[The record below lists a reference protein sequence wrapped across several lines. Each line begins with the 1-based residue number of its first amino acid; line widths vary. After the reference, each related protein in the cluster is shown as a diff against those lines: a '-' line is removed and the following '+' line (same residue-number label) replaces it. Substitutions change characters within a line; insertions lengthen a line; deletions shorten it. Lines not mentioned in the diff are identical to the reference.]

1 MVNCNILDQFGKEC
15 FKIIWRK
22 IMKKIVAILAALAAT
37 ASVFAS
43 GAKDKVEV
51 EIDPALVEMVQMVPV
66 AGGRFNMGTAD
77 GEDDEFP
84 AHSVSVDSFN
94 MSTMEVTQEL
104 YKRIMGKNPSYFVGE
119 KLPVEKVSWLDA
131 IIFCNK
137 LSIEMGKRP
146 CYSQNANTDTDSW
159 SGANN
164 ISCNYNA
171 NGYRLPT
178 EAEWEFAARGGKNN
192 DTFLYSGSATI
203 DEVAW
208 YEGNSDGETHEV
220 ATKAPNS
227 LGLYDMSGNVWEW
240 CWDNYS
246 ATFYVNGASANTR
259 GPSEGTGKVLRGGS
273 RASTYG
279 DGSSVCRVTNRNS
292 AAATE
297 RYYLNGFR
305 FVNID

>member
-1 MVNCNILDQFGKEC
+1 
-15 FKIIWRK
+15 
-22 IMKKIVAILAALAAT
+22 MKKIVAILAALAAT
-37 ASVFAS
+37 ASVFAG

-66 AGGRFNMGTAD
+66 AGGRFNMGTAE

-94 MSTMEVTQEL
+94 MSTTEVTQEL
-104 YKRIMGKNPSYFVGE
+104 YKKIMGKNPSYFVGE

-137 LSIEMGKRP
+137 LSVAMGKRP

-159 SGANN
+159 SGASN

-246 ATFYVNGASANTR
+246 STFYVNGASANTR
-259 GPSEGTGKVLRGGS
+259 GPSDGTGKVLRGGS

>member
-1 MVNCNILDQFGKEC
+1 
-15 FKIIWRK
+15 
-22 IMKKIVAILAALAAT
+22 MKKIIAILAVFAAT
-37 ASVFAS
+37 ASVFAG

-51 EIDPALVEMVQMVPV
+51 DPEIEGMIQMVPV
-66 AGGRFNMGTAD
+66 KGGSFKMGTAN

-84 AHSVSVDSFN
+84 AHYVTVDSFN
-94 MSTMEVTQEL
+94 MATTEVTQEL
-104 YKRIMGKNPSYFVGE
+104 YKKIVGKNPSYFTGE

-131 IIFCNK
+131 VIFCNK
-137 LSIEMGKRP
+137 LSVAMGKRP
-146 CYSQNANTDTDSW
+146 CYSQAGNTDSDLWVS
-159 SGANN
+159 ADN
-164 ISCNYNA
+164 ITCNYNA

-178 EAEWEFAARGGKNN
+178 EAEWEFAAKGGVNN
-192 DTFLYSGSATI
+192 DSFTYSGSETI
-203 DEVAW
+203 DDVAW

-246 ATFYVNGASANTR
+246 ATSYSDGASRNTM
-259 GPSEGTGKVLRGGS
+259 GPSTGKGKVLRGGS
-273 RASTYG
+273 RSGTYG
-279 DGSSVCRVTNRNS
+279 DGSGVCRVTNRNS

-305 FVNID
+305 FVNVD

>member
-94 MSTMEVTQEL
+94 MSTTEVTQEL

-240 CWDNYS
+240 VWETYPDYPDRRFC
-246 ATFYVNGASANTR
+246 
-259 GPSEGTGKVLRGGS
+259 RGGCYYDS
-273 RASTYG
+273 SCSCEVSNRYCSDLADRQDYG
-279 DGSSVCRVTNRNS
+279 M
-292 AAATE
+292 
-297 RYYLNGFR
+297 GFR
-305 FVNID
+305 LLRPLN

>member
-1 MVNCNILDQFGKEC
+1 
-15 FKIIWRK
+15 
-22 IMKKIVAILAALAAT
+22 MKKIVAILAALAAT

-94 MSTMEVTQEL
+94 MSTTEVTQEL

>member
-1 MVNCNILDQFGKEC
+1 
-15 FKIIWRK
+15 
-22 IMKKIVAILAALAAT
+22 MKKIVAILAALAAT

-94 MSTMEVTQEL
+94 MSTTEVTQEL

-220 ATKAPNS
+220 ATKAPNT

>member
-1 MVNCNILDQFGKEC
+1 
-15 FKIIWRK
+15 
-22 IMKKIVAILAALAAT
+22 MKKIIAILAAFAAIAT
-37 ASVFAS
+37 VFAG

-51 EIDPALVEMVQMVPV
+51 DPELEAMVQMVAV
-66 AGGRFNMGTAD
+66 KGGSFKMGTSE

-84 AHSVSVDSFN
+84 AHSVSVSSFN
-94 MSTMEVTQEL
+94 MSTTEVTQEL
-104 YKRIMGKNPSYFVGE
+104 YKKIIGKNPSYFVGE

-131 IIFCNK
+131 VIFCNK
-137 LSIEMGKRP
+137 LSVAMGKRP
-146 CYSQNANTDTDSW
+146 CYSQSANTDTDSW
-159 SGANN
+159 VGASN

-171 NGYRLPT
+171 DGYRLPT
-178 EAEWEFAARGGKNN
+178 EAEWEFAARGGTNN
-192 DTFLYSGSATI
+192 ETFLYSGSSSI

-208 YEGNSDGETHEV
+208 YEGNSEGETHEV

-246 ATFYVNGASANTR
+246 ATYYVNGSDSNAK
-259 GPSEGTGKVLRGGS
+259 GPAEGKGKVLRGGS
-273 RASTYG
+273 RSSTYG

-292 AAATE
+292 AGATE

-305 FVNID
+305 IVNAD